1 MGWIAKIMLRD
12 PPQELCT
19 FLQRALK
26 RLSDNVHGRTLGVHG
41 GCTKSTGHSSGSSCR
56 YLWTCQGLPIW
67 CRWVAARWVVA
78 ASMPLPDGNSY
89 RRPGCA
95 KAGLSGQGV
104 AKGTYCI
111 HRRQERRVQE
121 VQMRWIED
129 ILPISASNES
139 ALNFGLNI
147 FARIVKFHV

>member
-1 MGWIAKIMLRD
+1 MDSQDHVARPATLSCAHSCKEHGKGLAAM
-12 PPQELCT
+12 CT
-19 FLQRALK
+19 HR
-26 RLSDNVHGRTLGVHG
+26 VHG
-41 GCTKSTGHSSGSSCR
+41 GCTKSTGHFSGSSCR
-56 YLWTCQGLPIW
+56 YLWTRQGLPISCGW
-67 CRWVAARWVVA
+67 VATRWVEA

>member
-1 MGWIAKIMLRD
+1 MHILAKST
-12 PPQELCT
+12 EKA
-19 FLQRALK
+19 QRQCA
-26 RLSDNVHGRTLGVHG
+26 RTHARSAR

-56 YLWTCQGLPIW
+56 YLWTRQGLPISCGW
-67 CRWVAARWVVA
+67 VATRWVEA

-121 VQMRWIED
+121 VQMRWRED

-139 ALNFGLNI
+139 ALNFGLKI
-147 FARIVKFHV
+147 CARIVKFQV